1 MLFAHNPHILNI
13 LIKLKNQN
21 RSNYTIKTTSKAL
34 TTLSRYAD
42 LNKPEQV
49 KAFIANKQS
58 GNGYKRNLS
67 LAYNKFCDFYKIEWE
82 MPIYKQET
90 KLRRVPTTEN
100 VNMLIAKAQKP
111 LSVKLTLSKETGLRP
126 IELCNLKVKD
136 VDLDHKTIYPT
147 TAKNGSPRA
156 LKISN
161 SLQIMITNHINTKK
175 LNPNDK
181 LFKGDAENYGRYY
194 RRMRNYLAEKLG
206 NPTLKT
212 ISLYDFRHYFAT
224 KLYAKTRDI
233 LYVRQQMGH
242 KKIETTL
249 RYVQLQNINEDQEW
263 TCKTATNL
271 KEETDLIE
279 HGFEYIH
286 EKDGISLY
294 RKRK

>member
-1 MLFAHNPHILNI
+1 MNI

-21 RSNYTIKTTSKAL
+21 RSDYTIKTTSKAL
-34 TTLSRYAD
+34 TTISKYAD

-67 LAYNKFCDFYKIEWE
+67 LAYNKFCDFYKIEWT

-90 KLRRVPTTEN
+90 KLRRIPTTEN
-100 VNMLIAKAQKP
+100 VNMLIAKAQKT

-136 VDLDHKTIYPT
+136 IDLDHKTIYPT
-147 TAKNGSPRA
+147 TAKNGSARA

-161 SLQIMITNHINTKK
+161 SLQTMITNHINTKK

-181 LFKGDAENYGRYY
+181 LFKGDAPNYGRYY

-249 RYVQLQNINEDQEW
+249 KYVQLLNLEEDDEW
-263 TCKTATNL
+263 TCKIATTT
-271 KEETDLIE
+271 KEIAELVE
-279 HGFEYIH
+279 HGFIYVTELNGDKIF
-286 EKDGISLY
+286 K
-294 RKRK
+294 KRK